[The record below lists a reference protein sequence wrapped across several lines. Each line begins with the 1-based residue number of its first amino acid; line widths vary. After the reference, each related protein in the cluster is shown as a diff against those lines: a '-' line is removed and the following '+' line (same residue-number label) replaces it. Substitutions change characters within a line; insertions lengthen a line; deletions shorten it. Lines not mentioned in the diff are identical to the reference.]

1 MKDETLSRDLSI
13 TEYKARYD
21 ECAKEILAHRSILSH
36 IITGL
41 LPEFEGVR
49 PEEAMGLI
57 DPEPEVGAVYAAW
70 GRVYRR

>member
-49 PEEAMGLI
+49 PEGLA
-57 DPEPEVGAVYAAW
+57 DMT
-70 GRVYRR
+70 